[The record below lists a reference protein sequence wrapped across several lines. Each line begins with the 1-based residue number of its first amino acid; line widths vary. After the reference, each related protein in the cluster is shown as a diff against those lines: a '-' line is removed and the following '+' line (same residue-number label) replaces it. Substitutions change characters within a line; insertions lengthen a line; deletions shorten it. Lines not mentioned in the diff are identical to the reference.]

1 MTQLDWGQLVNQAGE
16 SGGGGD
22 YSPLPDGEYELK
34 VTEATHTTT
43 QSGKPMFKITTE
55 VQTGAYAK
63 RRIWDNLV
71 VTQGNDAAL
80 AIFFGKMAA
89 IGLPKDY
96 FLAGPS
102 NDDITRA
109 MIGRPFRGQLATTE
123 YNGKFRNEIKRYSPL
138 PSAATGA
145 PVSAPAAAPAPAPAV
160 ASAPAPAPA
169 PAPAAAPAPAP
180 APAAAAPTAESAPPA
195 PPF

>member
-1 MTQLDWGQLVNQAGE
+1 MTQLDWGQLVSQAGE
-16 SGGGGD
+16 SSGGD
-22 YSPLPDGEYELK
+22 YAPLPDGEYELK
-34 VTEATHTTT
+34 VTEASHTTT

-63 RRIWDNLV
+63 RKIWDNLV

-80 AIFFGKMAA
+80 AIFFGKMGAL
-89 IGLPKDY
+89 GLPKEY
-96 FLAGPS
+96 FQQGPT
-102 NDDITRA
+102 NDQVVQA
-109 MIGRPFRGQLATTE
+109 MIGRPFRGQLATSE

-138 PSAATGA
+138 PQAAAGIPA
-145 PVSAPAAAPAPAPAV
+145 SAP

-169 PAPAAAPAPAP
+169 PAPAVAAAPPAPAPAAAPAPAP
-180 APAAAAPTAESAPPA
+180 AAAPTAESAPPA